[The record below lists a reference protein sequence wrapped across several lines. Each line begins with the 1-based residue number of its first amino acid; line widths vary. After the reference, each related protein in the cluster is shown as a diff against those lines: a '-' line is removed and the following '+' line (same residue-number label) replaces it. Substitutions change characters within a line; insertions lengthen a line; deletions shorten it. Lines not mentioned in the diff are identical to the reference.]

1 MKIYVLLLPVIIL
14 VTACSHNNYRHR
26 DHDNQRANFNL
37 SQFDANND
45 GKVSRTEFLNTK
57 LPNGR
62 TPSETRFNRLD
73 SNNDNHITQDEFDAM
88 KSKRSNRN
96 RD

>member
-1 MKIYVLLLPVIIL
+1 MNQKKKIIL
-14 VTACSHNNYRHR
+14 ASGSEIRR
-26 DHDNQRANFNL
+26 KIMHDVGLDFSVRVGDTDEGQL
-37 SQFDANND
+37 
-45 GKVSRTEFLNTK
+45 KTEFLNTK